1 MGELGARL
9 AVSDRAGDICSG
21 VLTGR
26 TGDSGECRDADDG
39 RQLPGCP
46 PLVQGLFSVRRCD
59 PPGNVGGYPELASKG
74 VPSLSRFGELA
85 PFQRCGPA
93 VPATQPAP
101 PPGVANSERERSRR
115 LVNGS
120 NAGLGGGGTPGSPP
134 LPSSAFT
141 SVFQSILPLSLLNFA
156 AAASRREDSSSPRR
170 SARKRARS
178 RAGEP
183 KDI

>member
-1 MGELGARL
+1 MRRFRYQIPCQSMKFQLGFRL
-9 AVSDRAGDICSG
+9 S
-21 VLTGR
+21 
-26 TGDSGECRDADDG
+26 ECRDADDG

-59 PPGNVGGYPELASKG
+59 AFSDVGGYPELASKG
-74 VPSLSRFGELA
+74 LLLSRFGELA
-85 PFQRCGPA
+85 AFQRCGPA

-115 LVNGS
+115 LLKGS
-120 NAGLGGGGTPGSPP
+120 NAGLGGGGTPGTSP

-141 SVFQSILPLSLLNFA
+141 LAFQSILPLLLPNFA
-156 AAASRREDSSSPRR
+156 AAASSREDSSSPRR

-178 RAGEP
+178 RGGDP
-183 KDI
+183 NDI